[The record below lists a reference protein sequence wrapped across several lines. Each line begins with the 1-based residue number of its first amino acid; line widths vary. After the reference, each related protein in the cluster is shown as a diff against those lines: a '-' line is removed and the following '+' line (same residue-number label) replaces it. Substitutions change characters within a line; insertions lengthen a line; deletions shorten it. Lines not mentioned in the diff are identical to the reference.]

1 MARKPD
7 VSKAGKSEDEASAGA
22 QASATGAPTGTAQA
36 EDTSV
41 RGRIIAAVLA
51 LAAEER
57 WEEFSI
63 ADVVRR
69 AGVTLA
75 EFRENFP
82 SKGAVL
88 AAFSRKVDQIVLQG
102 TGTDLVD
109 ESAKDRLFDVLMR
122 RLDVLMSHREALQ
135 GIMEWAR
142 RDPAA
147 AAGLNQVTI
156 NSMRFMLEAAGIDS
170 EGPVGALKLQGLAFA
185 WARVLNVW
193 FNDDDPGLSRT
204 MAALDKEL
212 TRGGKMVARLEDFH
226 RLTAPLRSLACALF
240 ERRRFT
246 SSRTRER
253 YRRRDEDRDDRP
265 AVV

>member
-7 VSKAGKSEDEASAGA
+7 SDKTGKPEDKTPAAN
-22 QASATGAPTGTAQA
+22 A

-41 RGRIIAAVLA
+41 RGRIIAAVLS

-57 WEEFSI
+57 WEDFSI
-63 ADVVRR
+63 SDVAHR
-69 AGVTLA
+69 AGVTLLD
-75 EFRENFP
+75 FRENFP

-88 AAFSRKVDQIVLQG
+88 AAFSRQIDRAVLKG
-102 TGTDLVD
+102 TGTDLID

-122 RLDVLMSHREALQ
+122 RLDSLMPFREAMQ

-147 AAGLNQVTI
+147 AAALNQMTI

-170 EGPVGALKLQGLAFA
+170 EGPVGALKLQGLTFA
-185 WARVLNVW
+185 WARVLDVW
-193 FNDDDPGLSRT
+193 FHDDDAGLSRT

-212 TRGGKMVARLEDFH
+212 TRGGKLVARAEDFH

-240 ERRRFT
+240 ERRRVDPG
-246 SSRTRER
+246 RVRER
-253 YRRRDEDRDDRP
+253 HRRRDEDRDDRP
-265 AVV
+265 AAV